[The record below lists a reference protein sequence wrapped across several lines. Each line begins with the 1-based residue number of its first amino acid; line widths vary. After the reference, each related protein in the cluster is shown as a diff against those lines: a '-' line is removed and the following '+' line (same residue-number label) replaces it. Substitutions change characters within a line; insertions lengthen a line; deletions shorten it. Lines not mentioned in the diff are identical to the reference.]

1 MEKYKLIET
10 FYSLKGEGVWTGYP
24 MYFIRFFGCNTNCT
38 FCDTPSEATM
48 EGYDQFLLNE
58 IFLYKARRIVITG
71 GEPILQEAI
80 LPHLISLLHEHGLFV
95 HLESNGSI
103 ESNIYSSF
111 DWVAIS
117 PKNLSVSRRAM
128 TFADE
133 VKIPWAD
140 SKEHKPTYGVD
151 FVNKILRKTTA
162 KYRYLLPLAKN
173 LAEGDRTSNDFIDEN
188 VRSAIQFCLD
198 HPELS
203 LGVCHQLHKCYRI
216 K

>member
-1 MEKYKLIET
+1 MIKHKLIET
-10 FYSLKGEGVWTGYP
+10 FYSLKGEGIWTGYP
-24 MYFIRFFGCNTNCT
+24 MYFIRFFSCNIHCT

-48 EGYDQFLLNE
+48 EVDDKFLLDE
-58 IFLYKARRIVITG
+58 IEKYGAKRIVITG

-80 LPHLISLLHEHGLFV
+80 LPDLISRLHSHGLFV

-117 PKNLSVSRRAM
+117 PKNLNVSQRAM

-133 VKIPWAD
+133 IKIPWAD
-140 SKEHKPTYGVD
+140 SKEYKPTYGVD
-151 FVNKILRKTTA
+151 FVNKILKKTTA

-173 LAEGDRTSNDFIDEN
+173 LADGDRTSNDFIDEN

-198 HPELS
+198 HPES
-203 LGVCHQLHKCYRI
+203 NLGVCHQLHKCYRI